1 MSKVLFKVNVSTVIM
16 KDGKFLVIKRAD
28 DEEVF
33 PGMWGI
39 PGGTVEPTD
48 ATLEAALSRE
58 CEEEVGIVIKHSA
71 LIADDIHDK
80 GDKGAIYL
88 VYKSEYQSGEPK
100 PLDGTAEVHW
110 LDIETIR
117 TLQLTPKTLDM
128 IELCQNTSQ
137 NDQ

>member
-16 KDGKFLVIKRAD
+16 KDGKFLVIKRSD

-48 ATLEAALSRE
+48 STLESALTRE
-58 CEEEVGIVIKHSA
+58 CEEEAGIVINNNV

-88 VYKSEYQSGEPK
+88 VYKSEYLSGEPK

-117 TLQLTPKTLDM
+117 TLELTPTTLDM
-128 IELCQNTSQ
+128 IELCQNTKQ

>member
-1 MSKVLFKVNVSTVIM
+1 MSKVLFKVNVSTVII
-16 KDGKFLVIKRAD
+16 KDGKYLVIKRAD

-48 ATLEAALSRE
+48 PTLEAALERE
-58 CEEEVGIVIKHSA
+58 CEEEVGITIHNSE

-80 GDKGAIYL
+80 GEKGAIYL
-88 VYKSEYQSGEPK
+88 VYKSEYLSGEPK
-100 PLDGTAEVHW
+100 ALDGTAEVHW

-117 TLQLTPKTLDM
+117 TLELTPKTLDM
-128 IELCQNTSQ
+128 IELCQNTTK

>member
-48 ATLEAALSRE
+48 ANLEAALSRE
-58 CEEEVGIVIKHSA
+58 CEEEVGIVIKNST

>member
-28 DEEVF
+28 DEDVF

-48 ATLEAALSRE
+48 VTLEAALSRE
-58 CEEEVGIVIKHSA
+58 CEEEVGIVIKNSI
-71 LIADDIHDK
+71 LVADDIHDK

-88 VYKSEYQSGEPK
+88 VYKSEYFSGEPK
-100 PLDGTAEVHW
+100 ALDGTAEVHW
-110 LDIETIR
+110 LGIEEIR
-117 TLQLTPKTLDM
+117 TLELTPKTLDM
-128 IELCQNTSQ
+128 IELCQNTI
-137 NDQ
+137 

>member
-1 MSKVLFKVNVSTVIM
+1 MSKILFKVNVSTVIV

-48 ATLEAALSRE
+48 PTLEAALVRE
-58 CEEEVGIVIKHSA
+58 CEEEVGIVIKNNV

-88 VYKSEYQSGEPK
+88 VYKSEYLSGEPK

-110 LDIETIR
+110 LDIETIKS
-117 TLQLTPKTLDM
+117 LQLTPRTLDM
-128 IELCQNTSQ
+128 IELCQNTTR
-137 NDQ
+137 NDL